1 MFTLSLFNFEI
12 LTDNP
17 PDFTATTIIER
28 FQDEAAGAAVERCL
42 KKLATKKAKEQL
54 EQREPKLP
62 SPPFISSYLG
72 AFRPR
77 TSTIVLNPTDVHT
90 DG

>member
-1 MFTLSLFNFEI
+1 MI
-12 LTDNP
+12 
-17 PDFTATTIIER
+17 DFTATTIIER

-62 SPPFISSYLG
+62 SPTFISSYLG

-77 TSTIVLNPTDVHT
+77 KSAIICDHFGVHA